1 MIDPSYTF
9 ILETL
14 KNVQKEVGGEDSYD
28 NGQNEFFTR
37 NELEIKQFLESYDW
51 SLISKDPI
59 DSINTQETQEELKNI
74 SKGSDATQNKIEDVD
89 KISLNSSEQ
98 KLKEES
104 NQRLSIIASVKNN
117 FITKKRTRGRNRKSN
132 SDNPIHGRG
141 SFDNIQRKIQVHF
154 INFITNFC
162 NDAIKYYLQN
172 SSFSFKKINQK
183 PKIEVNFNTV
193 SKLKKCSIK
202 DVLNSEI
209 SSKYKHSNKNDNI
222 QLLKKLK
229 GSCLD
234 KILEMN
240 YLDLF
245 KIYYNNNIESP
256 LKEINFGEVKIPLSE
271 NTKSFYFLLKN
282 RKNQNIKEKIVEVVK
297 LIYFSDNGNRK
308 VIFQQKT
315 FP

>member
-9 ILETL
+9 ILEAL

-172 SSFSFKKINQK
+172 SSFSFKKIKQK

-202 DVLNSEI
+202 DVLNYEI

-222 QLLKKLK
+222 KLLQKLE

-282 RKNQNIKEKIVEVVK
+282 ENNQNIKEKIVEVVK

>member
-9 ILETL
+9 ILEAL

-51 SLISKDPI
+51 SLISKDSI

-104 NQRLSIIASVKNN
+104 NQQPSIIVSAKNN

-172 SSFSFKKINQK
+172 SSFSFKKIKQK

-222 QLLKKLK
+222 KLLQKLE

-256 LKEINFGEVKIPLSE
+256 LKEINFGEVKIPLSK

-282 RKNQNIKEKIVEVVK
+282 ENNQNIKEKIVEVVK

>member
-9 ILETL
+9 ILEAL

-172 SSFSFKKINQK
+172 SSFSFKKIKQK

-222 QLLKKLK
+222 KLLQKLK

-282 RKNQNIKEKIVEVVK
+282 EKNQNIKEKIVEVVK

>member
-9 ILETL
+9 ILEAL

-37 NELEIKQFLESYDW
+37 IELEIKQFLESYDW

-104 NQRLSIIASVKNN
+104 NQRLSIITSVKNN

-172 SSFSFKKINQK
+172 SSFSFKKIKQK

-222 QLLKKLK
+222 KLLQKLK

-256 LKEINFGEVKIPLSE
+256 LKEINFGEVKIPLSK

-282 RKNQNIKEKIVEVVK
+282 ENNQNIKEKIVEVAK
-297 LIYFSDNGNRK
+297 LIYFRDNGNRK

>member
-9 ILETL
+9 ILEAL
-14 KNVQKEVGGEDSYD
+14 KNEQKEVGGEDSYD

-37 NELEIKQFLESYDW
+37 IELAIKQFLEPHDW

-59 DSINTQETQEELKNI
+59 DNINTQETQEELKNI

-172 SSFSFKKINQK
+172 SSFSFKKIKQK

-222 QLLKKLK
+222 KLLQKLK